1 MSATSPYLH
10 TTDIAQRLG
19 VQVDTVYRLVADEG
33 LPAHRIARRLKFIA
47 ADVDAWVRSRDTSL
61 TGIPAAPAVPAEV
74 TVPPLARDAYA
85 DYIARIVEAAP
96 PLTSDQ
102 VVRLTTLLN
111 SAAKAV

>member
-1 MSATSPYLH
+1 MSAPATSPYLH
-10 TTDIAQRLG
+10 TADIAQRLG

-47 ADVDAWVRSRDTSL
+47 ADVDAWVRSRDSGL
-61 TGIPAAPAVPAEV
+61 NGIPTGTAEV
-74 TVPPLARDAYA
+74 TVPPPACDAYA
-85 DYIARIVEAAP
+85 EYIARVVEAAP

-102 VVRLTTLLN
+102 VARLTTLLS